1 MYQNIEIGGNN
12 MFEVQEN
19 DLQNTL
25 DQALKNID
33 SNELQNNKRVS
44 DSKSFDSVN
53 DSSSCKKSDQDQ
65 SSSRINENINI
76 LVRPPSGLLD

>member
-33 SNELQNNKRVS
+33 SNDIKYRNYFKI
-44 DSKSFDSVN
+44 K
-53 DSSSCKKSDQDQ
+53 
-65 SSSRINENINI
+65 
-76 LVRPPSGLLD
+76 